1 MLQGF
6 RTYISVILIVL
17 HQVLKLI
24 GVDVPEE
31 SLSIAIDVVLAIAA
45 GVFRL
50 FARPKVL

>member
-1 MLQGF
+1 MQGF
-6 RTYISVILIVL
+6 RTYISVILIIL

-31 SLSIAIDVVLAIAA
+31 SLSIAIDVILAIAA
-45 GVFRL
+45 GIFRL

>member
-6 RTYISVILIVL
+6 RTYISVILIIL
-17 HQVLKLI
+17 HQVLKLM

-31 SLSIAIDVVLAIAA
+31 SLSVAIDVILAIAA